1 MMYFKTGLKLNNFL
15 GETPVDWGGGG
26 VGGGEGVEGG
36 GGDSSQITPMIL
48 FKSHTNITHAKNHT
62 LG

>member
-15 GETPVDWGGGG
+15 GETPVDGGG
-26 VGGGEGVEGG
+26 GG